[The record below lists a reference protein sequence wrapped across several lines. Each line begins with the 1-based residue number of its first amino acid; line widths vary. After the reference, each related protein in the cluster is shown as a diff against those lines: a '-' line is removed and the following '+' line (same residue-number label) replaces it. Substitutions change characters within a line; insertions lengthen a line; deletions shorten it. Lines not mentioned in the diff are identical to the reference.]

1 MDYLFSKDT
10 SSEHVYIDC
19 GVRGAQVTTLQVR
32 RVRFDFE
39 DDVPFVWNPQNPAF
53 SVYMNATSIIAI
65 AFEKFIVAAV
75 REAMEKITDAEA
87 AAEAQAFLRQEAQH
101 ASAHR
106 LHLRAL
112 IRRYPGLQ
120 QTLDEAVARYDQ
132 LSESKPLRFRLAYI
146 ADLEATFTPFFKM
159 MLDNEATFFRPG
171 DDRVASLFLW
181 HFVEEV
187 EHRSSALIVYN
198 AVVGSNTYRVWA
210 LPEVVKHLV
219 GVWKVIADG
228 FDTHVPRAD
237 RQIDARL
244 VRPLAGA
251 LQALRR
257 KLPFAAARKDQLP
270 MAFSG
275 VALPQRLATFRR
287 VVLSQTPQH
296 DPADQP
302 LPDFAARWFARY
314 EHGED
319 VCHWYWSSRTDSA
332 SDAPNSAAANGS
344 HG

>member
-1 MDYLFSKDT
+1 M
-10 SSEHVYIDC
+10 
-19 GVRGAQVTTLQVR
+19 LQVR

-39 DDVPFVWNPQNPAF
+39 DDVAFVWNPQNPAF

-75 REAMEKITDAEA
+75 REAMERITDAEA
-87 AAEAQAFLRQEAQH
+87 AAEAEAFLRQEAQH
-101 ASAHR
+101 ATAHR
-106 LHLRAL
+106 QHLRAL
-112 IRRYPGLQ
+112 IKRYPGLQ
-120 QTLDEAVARYDQ
+120 QTLDEAIARYDQ
-132 LSESKPLRFRLAYI
+132 LGQSKPLRFRLAYI
-146 ADLEATFTPFFKM
+146 ADLEATFTPFFKLL
-159 MLDNEATFFRPG
+159 LDNEATFFRPG

-198 AVVGSNTYRVWA
+198 AVVGSNTYRVRA
-210 LPEVVKHLV
+210 LPGVVKHLV

-244 VRPLAGA
+244 LRPVAGA

-257 KLPFAAARKDQLP
+257 KLPFAAASGDQLP

-275 VALPQRLATFRR
+275 VALRQRLATFRR
-287 VVLSQTPQH
+287 VIVSQTPHH
-296 DPADQP
+296 DPAAQP
-302 LPDFAARWFARY
+302 LPEFAARWFARY
-314 EHGED
+314 EHGDD
-319 VCHWYWSSRTDSA
+319 VCHWYWSSRADSA
-332 SDAPNSAAANGS
+332 PDAPNSPAANGS

>member
-1 MDYLFSKDT
+1 M
-10 SSEHVYIDC
+10 
-19 GVRGAQVTTLQVR
+19 LQVR

-65 AFEKFIVAAV
+65 AFEKFVVAAV
-75 REAMEKITDAEA
+75 REAMPKITDAEA

-106 LHLRAL
+106 QHLRAL
-112 IRRYPGLQ
+112 IKRYPGLQ
-120 QTLDEAVARYDQ
+120 QTLDDAIALYDE
-132 LSESKPLRFRLAYI
+132 LGESKPLPFRLAYI

-171 DDRVASLFLW
+171 DDRIASLFLW

-187 EHRSSALIVYN
+187 EHRSSALVVYN
-198 AVVGSNTYRVWA
+198 AVVGSNAYRVRA
-210 LPEVVKHLV
+210 LPGVIKHLV

-228 FDTHVPRAD
+228 FDTQVPRAD

-244 VRPLAGA
+244 LRPVAGA
-251 LQALRR
+251 REALRR
-257 KLPFAAARKDQLP
+257 KLPFAGASGDQLLP

-275 VALPQRLATFRR
+275 VPMRQRLATFRR
-287 VVLSQTPQH
+287 VILSQTPHH
-296 DPADQP
+296 DPAHQP
-302 LPDFAARWFARY
+302 LPEFAARWFARY
-314 EHGED
+314 EHGD
-319 VCHWYWSSRTDSA
+319 DICHWYWSSRTDA
-332 SDAPNSAAANGS
+332 VPEAPNAPAANGS

>member
-1 MDYLFSKDT
+1 M
-10 SSEHVYIDC
+10 
-19 GVRGAQVTTLQVR
+19 LQVR

-75 REAMEKITDAEA
+75 REAMPRITDAEA
-87 AAEAQAFLRQEAQH
+87 AAEAEAFLRQEAQH

-106 LHLRAL
+106 QHVRAL
-112 IRRYPGLQ
+112 IKRYPGLQ
-120 QTLDEAVARYDQ
+120 ETLDEAIALYDD
-132 LSESKPLRFRLAYI
+132 LGESKPLRFRLAYI
-146 ADLEATFTPFFKM
+146 ADLEATFTPFFKL
-159 MLDNEATFFRPG
+159 MLDNEAMFFRPG
-171 DDRVASLFLW
+171 DDRIASLFLW

-198 AVVGSNTYRVWA
+198 AVVGSNTYRVRA
-210 LPEVVKHLV
+210 LPGVVKHLV

-237 RQIDARL
+237 RQIDGRL
-244 VRPLAGA
+244 LRPLAGA
-251 LQALRR
+251 LEGLRR
-257 KLPFAAARKDQLP
+257 KLPFAGAGGEQLP

-275 VALPQRLATFRR
+275 VPLNQRLATFRR
-287 VVLSQTPQH
+287 VILSQAPHH
-296 DPADQP
+296 DPAEQP
-302 LPDFAARWFARY
+302 LPEFAARWFARY
-314 EHGED
+314 EHGDD
-319 VCHWYWSSRTDSA
+319 VCHWYWSSRIDSA
-332 SDAPNSAAANGS
+332 RQAPNPSAANGS